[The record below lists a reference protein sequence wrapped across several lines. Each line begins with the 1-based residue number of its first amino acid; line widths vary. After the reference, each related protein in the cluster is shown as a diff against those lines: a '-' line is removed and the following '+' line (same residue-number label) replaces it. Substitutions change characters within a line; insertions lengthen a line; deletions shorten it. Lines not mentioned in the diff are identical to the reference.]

1 MGTLKLCLD
10 AGHFA
15 KCNGN
20 LAVSPVYW
28 ESLMA
33 WDLHLM
39 LIEELGK
46 YEGVTVKT
54 TRQDQTK
61 DLPVYT
67 RGQLAKGCDLFISLH
82 SNACESES
90 VDRPVVIYPV
100 SGKCK
105 ALAQTFA
112 DKIRAVMQTNDK
124 AQIYQRWNS
133 AHNADYY
140 GVIRGAASVGVP
152 GLILEHSFH
161 TNNRAAS
168 WLNNKANLR
177 KLAVAEAQV
186 LAAAY
191 GLKAKQTKP
200 TKPTNPFV
208 DVKEGKFYYDS
219 VLWAVENGIAQG
231 VDATHFKPDANMT
244 RGQAVTML
252 HRFAEY
258 LGKG

>member
-33 WDLHLM
+33 WDLHIM

-46 YEGVTVKT
+46 FEGATIKT

-100 SGKCK
+100 NGKCK

-112 DKIRAVMQTNDK
+112 DKIRDVMQTNDK
-124 AQIYQRWNS
+124 PQIYQRWNS
-133 AHNADYY
+133 TNTADYY
-140 GVIRGAASVGVP
+140 GVIRGAASVNVP

-161 TNNRAAS
+161 TNNRAAI
-168 WLNNKANLR
+168 WLGKTENLR
-177 KLAVAEAQV
+177 KLAQAEAAI
-186 LAAAY
+186 LAQTY
-191 GLKAKQTKP
+191 GLKPKQ
-200 TKPTNPFV
+200 TNPFV
-208 DVKEGKFYYDS
+208 DVEKGKFYYDA
-219 VLWAVENGIAQG
+219 VMWAVQNGITNG
-231 VDATHFKPDANMT
+231 IDATHFKPNDKPT
-244 RGQAVTML
+244 RGQIVTML
-252 HRFAEY
+252 YRFAQWLDERS
-258 LGKG
+258 G